1 MKALIMTLFLMLP
14 IYPFTEE
21 DVNLLADVAYLE
33 NGSTGKDEAENREVL
48 ILTMAVVLNRVEDG
62 GWGGKTIKEVIYS
75 PGQYAVSTKDGIGK
89 VKTPQYIKDLTREVL
104 TKGTNVPKYVVYQ
117 STQKNLGTI
126 WKIIDG
132 ECFATTGGHKD
143 EGYSMVAEVNSS
155 WCSDVWVFTDVLRS
169 ACYRE
174 RVVSTI
180 RDAWRTYN
188 HVVGRCLDMAYRC
201 GGKDS

>member
-89 VKTPQYIKDLTREVL
+89 VKTPQYIKDLAREVL
-104 TKGTNVPKYVVYQ
+104 TKGTNVPKYVFYQ

-174 RVVSTI
+174 RVVT
-180 RDAWRTYN
+180 
-188 HVVGRCLDMAYRC
+188 VVCNTWWFSNYAFSRRVDMAYRS